1 MTTHTQGMQEKDRAF
16 FALKYNKKDNMKDEI
31 KNKVIRELTDV
42 TPRELAKIL
51 RMMEELQNALYD
63 LGCGV
68 FCGGCNDDAVLVHE
82 ETGIK
87 LGGVH
92 GYGVWM
98 GGDWN
103 EKQSVL
109 GIDYNEDVSSTAGNF
124 DKSGA

>member
-1 MTTHTQGMQEKDRAF
+1 
-16 FALKYNKKDNMKDEI
+16 MKEEI

-51 RMMEELQNALYD
+51 RMMEELQNELYD
-63 LGCGV
+63 SGCAV
-68 FCGGCNDDAVLVHE
+68 FCGGCKDDAVLVHE

-109 GIDYNEDVSSTAGNF
+109 GVDYNEDVSSTAGNF
-124 DKSGA
+124 EKSGA